1 MNSRSDPLPD
11 VQADADRRNLPIQRA
26 GIQGLRYPLSWQLRT
41 GVQHSVAEFALD
53 VSVPASQRG
62 AHMSRFVGLL
72 EERRAPLDLEGLAA
86 LHQRML
92 ERLDALEGRLEAR
105 FPIFLRKRAP
115 VSGLE
120 SLLDYQVA
128 VQCEGS
134 RQVRRVQ
141 LAVTAP
147 VTSLCPC
154 SREVADYGA
163 HNQRSHL
170 SLKLRIHPARL
181 HNFDPERLVAIAEA
195 QASSEVYALLKRVD
209 EKFLTE
215 RAYNNP
221 KFVEDLVRDLA
232 AALDAI
238 HPNEGILAYCVQ
250 AENFESIHNHSA
262 WAELYSAAWRDP
274 MA

>member
-1 MNSRSDPLPD
+1 MNSRNDLLPD
-11 VQADADRRNLPIQRA
+11 VQAYLDRRNLPIQRA
-26 GIQGLRYPLSWQLRT
+26 GIRGLRYPLSWQLRT
-41 GVQHSVAEFALD
+41 GVQHSVAEFVLD

-62 AHMSRFVGLL
+62 THMSRFVGLL
-72 EERRAPLDLEGLAA
+72 EEHCAAFDLEGLEA

-92 ERLDALEGRLEAR
+92 ERLNASDGRLEAR

-120 SLLDYQVA
+120 SFLDYQVA

-134 RQVRRVQ
+134 KQRRRVE
-141 LAVTAP
+141 LAITAP

-170 SLKLRIHPARL
+170 TLKLRIHPARL
-181 HNFDPERLVAIAEA
+181 GNFDPERLVAIAEA
-195 QASSEVYALLKRVD
+195 QASSEVYGLLKRID
-209 EKFLTE
+209 EKLLTE
-215 RAYNNP
+215 RAYDNP

-238 HPNEGILAYCVQ
+238 HPGEGVLGYCVQ

-262 WAELYSAAWRDP
+262 WAELYSATWRDP
-274 MA
+274 IA